1 MWCFVHRVGAVR
13 LVLAALLIVGV
24 EEQVGSGKVTRQ
36 WKERHTHATELFV
49 ARQGGQ
55 VITVVHASSGHVSC

>member
-13 LVLAALLIVGV
+13 LVWAALLIVGV

-49 ARQGGQ
+49 AR
-55 VITVVHASSGHVSC
+55 